1 MNGGGKVEGEGR
13 GQLHTIATSRAENVD
28 SWFEGGNTDKLLE
41 NADEK

>member
-1 MNGGGKVEGEGR
+1 MDGGKVEGR
-13 GQLHTIATSRAENVD
+13 GQSHTIATSRAANSD